1 MEVEAINDAGA
12 KEGDR
17 IVLSFETTSL
27 LKACFF
33 IYVFPILI
41 MLAGAAIG
49 YNAASLL
56 DLNSSG
62 LSALFGF
69 SALIF
74 AFWFVKYRG
83 NRMAQNT
90 KYRPRI
96 IRILR

>member
-12 KEGDR
+12 KVGDR

-41 MLAGAAIG
+41 MLVGAAIG

-62 LSALFGF
+62 LSAFFGF
-69 SALIF
+69 SALIL